1 MLIRRAQI
9 AQGEIV
15 DLRVEGARIAE
26 IASRL
31 AARSDER
38 VVDARASALL
48 PGLHDHHIHLRAL
61 AASMASVRCG
71 PPQIHNADALAAA
84 LRAADARL
92 DAGAWLRGI
101 GFHESVMGES
111 VMGASVAGDID
122 RDWLDAAVPDR
133 PLRIQHRSGRLWILN
148 SAALDALA
156 PDADAPLERKDG
168 RWTGRL
174 YDADDWLRAR
184 MCSVPPGLQAAS
196 RWLASRG
203 VTGITDTTHHNG
215 PDELRGFAEALAR
228 GELLQQV
235 RAMGDARLDAC
246 ADRPGVQRGEHK
258 FHLHEHE
265 LPDIDV
271 LVTAIRASHAVGRA
285 VAFHCVT
292 RVDLTFALAALR
304 EAGSLHG
311 DRIEHASVAPPELV
325 DEIAAL
331 QLIVVTQP
339 NFIAERGD
347 DYLRDVDAQDRIW
360 LYRLRG
366 FVDAGVALAGSTDAP
381 FGEPDPWAAMQA
393 AVDRRTPKGAVLGGA
408 EALDPTAAL
417 GLFLSPLDAP
427 GTAPRRIVVGTPA
440 DLCLLDRDHA
450 AALAA
455 PGAIRVQ
462 LTLAGG
468 VPIHDPADDGDA

>member
-1 MLIRRAQI
+1 MLIRCAQI
-9 AQGEIV
+9 AAGEIV
-15 DLRVEGARIAE
+15 DVRIDGERVAE
-26 IASRL
+26 IGLRL
-31 AARSDER
+31 GAQAHEP
-38 VVDARASALL
+38 VVDAAGHALL

-71 PPQIHNADALAAA
+71 PPQVRSAAALAAA
-84 LRAADARL
+84 LRAADAAL
-92 DAGAWLRGI
+92 GAGAWLRGT
-101 GFHESVMGES
+101 GFHESVMGQS
-111 VMGASVAGDID
+111 VMDASGAGDID
-122 RDWLDAAVPDR
+122 RDWLDAVLPDR

-156 PDADAPLERKDG
+156 PDADAPLERRDG

-184 MCSVPPGLQAAS
+184 LRGVSPSLHAAS
-196 RWLASRG
+196 RWLARRG
-203 VTGITDTTHHNG
+203 VTGVTDTTHHNG
-215 PDELRGFAEALAR
+215 PDALRAFADAQAR
-228 GELLQQV
+228 GELLQRV

-246 ADRPGVQRGEHK
+246 GDLSSVQRGEHK

-265 LPDIDV
+265 LPDLDA
-271 LVTAIRASHAVGRA
+271 LVSAIRASHAVGRA

-304 EAGSLHG
+304 EAGTLRG
-311 DRIEHASVAPPELV
+311 DRIEHASIAPPELV

-331 QLIVVTQP
+331 NLIVVTQP

-347 DYLRDVDAQDRIW
+347 DYLRDVDAQDRPW

-366 FVDAGVALAGSTDAP
+366 LVAAGVALAGSTDAP

-393 AVDRRTPKGAVLGGA
+393 AIDRRTPSGAVIGGD

-417 GLFLSPLDAP
+417 NLFLAPLDAP
-427 GTAPRRIVVGTPA
+427 GTASRRIVAGAPA
-440 DLCLLDRDHA
+440 DLCLLDRDYA

-455 PGAIRVQ
+455 PGAVRVQ
-462 LTLAGG
+462 LTLATG
-468 VPIHDPADDGDA
+468 VPIHESIDAES

>member
-9 AQGEIV
+9 APGEIV
-15 DLRVEGARIAE
+15 DVRVDGERVAE
-26 IASRL
+26 IGL
-31 AARSDER
+31 ELPARPTER
-38 VVDARASALL
+38 IVDARAHALL

-71 PPQIHNADALAAA
+71 PPQVRNADALAAA
-84 LRAADARL
+84 LRAADAAL
-92 DAGAWLRGI
+92 GTGAWLRGI

-111 VMGASVAGDID
+111 APGALAVADMD
-122 RDWLDAAVPDR
+122 RDWLDAVLPER

-184 MCSVPPGLQAAS
+184 LRGALPNLHAAS

-203 VTGITDTTHHNG
+203 VTGVTDTTHHNG
-215 PDELRGFAEALAR
+215 PDALRAFAEAQAR
-228 GELLQQV
+228 GELLQQL

-246 ADRPGVQRGEHK
+246 GDLAGVRRGEHK

-265 LPDIDV
+265 LPELDA
-271 LVTAIRASHAVGRA
+271 LVSAIRASHAVCRA

-292 RVDLTFALAALR
+292 RVDLTFALAALQA
-304 EAGSLHG
+304 AGTLRG
-311 DRIEHASVAPPELV
+311 DRIEHASIAPPELV
-325 DEIAAL
+325 DAIAAL
-331 QLIVVTQP
+331 NLTVVTQP

-347 DYLRDVDAQDRIW
+347 DYLRDVDPPDQPW

-366 FVDAGVALAGSTDAP
+366 LVDAGVRLAGSTDAP
-381 FGEPDPWAAMQA
+381 FGEPDPWAAMKA
-393 AVDRRTPKGAVLGGA
+393 AIDRRTPSGAVIGGD
-408 EALDPTAAL
+408 EALDPGAAL
-417 GLFLSPLDAP
+417 DLFLSPLEAP
-427 GTAPRRIVVGTPA
+427 GAPARRIAVGAPA

-455 PGAIRVQ
+455 PGTVRVQ
-462 LTLAGG
+462 LTLAAG
-468 VPIHDPADDGDA
+468 VPIHDPANGGV